1 MSGWRRTW
9 LMLRATLVTVLVG
22 GLLLFAVGVAYKA
35 LSTL

>member
-9 LMLRATLVTVLVG
+9 LMLRTTFVAVLVG
-22 GLLLFAVGVAYKA
+22 FVLLFALSVAFKV